1 MEIHKANLEAQ
12 NTTRAIL
19 RPSATTIIPM
29 NPQVQ
34 LNTAAAIAGQ
44 NQSNPLM
51 FSTANVSSQNYAAA
65 ITNSILS
72 QQQGI
77 FTQSSQI
84 STPAAVAGL
93 VRSPSM
99 PSVSQSQ
106 PSLQL
111 TAATNSCY
119 SSNGSLM
126 STSGSAVPTNPVQQ
140 VAVSSSLPMAYLVS
154 KPAAAVA
161 AAQAAVAAQAQAVQ
175 LSVNNNGSVNSSAS
189 TALSSPQGIL
199 TFPYHTNQLYALAAQ
214 QAAAVQN
221 GTDSNQT
228 ASIAENTI
236 GNFLQQDLHSAS
248 NFSSQSTAAQ
258 AAAVAAAAQ
267 ASGMNQNAIAAAQAA
282 AAVAARTNTIPASV
296 TSPAVASYQVTP
308 KLKSPAGMLTITSGR
323 GSDKFAPY

>member
-126 STSGSAVPTNPVQQ
+126 STSGSAVTPNHVQQ
-140 VAVSSSLPMAYLVS
+140 IAVSNSLPMGYIVS
-154 KPAAAVA
+154 KPTAAAAVA
-161 AAQAAVAAQAQAVQ
+161 AAQAAAVAQAQAAQ
-175 LSVNNNGSVNSSAS
+175 LAVNSSVTLVNNPNNVSAVAPS
-189 TALSSPQGIL
+189 GVLA
-199 TFPYHTNQLYALAAQ
+199 FPTHNNQLYTLAAQ

-221 GTDSNQT
+221 GTETN
-228 ASIAENTI
+228 AGNNL
-236 GNFLQQDLHSAS
+236 GNFLQQDLHSVSNLAS
-248 NFSSQSTAAQ
+248 P
-258 AAAVAAAAQ
+258 AAVAAAAQ
-267 ASGMNQNAIAAAQAA
+267 ANGLNQSAIAAAQAA
-282 AAVAARTNTIPASV
+282 AAVAARTNTIPPTVS
-296 TSPAVASYQVTP
+296 SPAIASYHVTP